1 MEIFDLSERIAVV
14 TGGNQGIG
22 FAIARGLGT
31 AGAIVVIANRRTAE
45 GQRAAETLKKEG
57 LNAVAIP
64 TDVSSISSVA
74 ALVAKVISDFGRID
88 ILVNNAGVAMRK
100 PAEELSEEDW
110 DYVMNINLKGLF
122 FCCQLAGKEM
132 IQRKKGKIIN
142 VSSISSQVAQP
153 IRSVYC
159 ASKAGVSHLT
169 RALAL
174 EWAEYNINVNAIG
187 PGVTIT
193 PLNEKYFEEHPEE
206 LGKFIS
212 TIPMGR
218 EGYPSDY
225 AGAAVFLASDAS
237 NYVTGQTLLVDGGL
251 TIW

>member
-100 PAEELSEEDW
+100 PAEELSEEEW

-132 IQRKKGKIIN
+132 IQRTAKL
-142 VSSISSQVAQP
+142 
-153 IRSVYC
+153 
-159 ASKAGVSHLT
+159 SHT
-169 RALAL
+169 K
-174 EWAEYNINVNAIG
+174 NC
-187 PGVTIT
+187 
-193 PLNEKYFEEHPEE
+193 
-206 LGKFIS
+206 S
-212 TIPMGR
+212 TK
-218 EGYPSDY
+218 S
-225 AGAAVFLASDAS
+225 AFLRMF
-237 NYVTGQTLLVDGGL
+237 
-251 TIW
+251 